1 MVAIYGCL
9 LYLYLRSTNSFFPQ
23 KYAWSSSWL
32 HRPLWDSPAPHS
44 CIYVLE
50 ILSSVF
56 NLLLDAMVVVIKVVE
71 FTIICA
77 ISAYHHKSCEFE
89 PRLWWDVLD
98 ATLCD
103 KVCHVLP
110 TGRRF
115 SWRTPVSTTIKT
127 DRHDI
132 TEILLRVA
140 LNTITQT
147 LTVQFLLCIDF
158 ADDDFTTGTQHGIC
172 KT

>member
-1 MVAIYGCL
+1 MFSY
-9 LYLYLRSTNSFFPQ
+9 F
-23 KYAWSSSWL
+23 SS
-32 HRPLWDSPAPHS
+32 
-44 CIYVLE
+44 
-50 ILSSVF
+50 
-56 NLLLDAMVVVIKVVE
+56 LLLDAMVVVIMVVE
-71 FTIICA
+71 FTTICA

-89 PRLWWDVLD
+89 TSSWRDVLD

-147 LTVQFLLCIDF
+147 LTVQFVLCIDF
-158 ADDDFTTGTQHGIC
+158 ADDDFTTGTQHGLFQ
-172 KT
+172 T

>member
-1 MVAIYGCL
+1 
-9 LYLYLRSTNSFFPQ
+9 
-23 KYAWSSSWL
+23 
-32 HRPLWDSPAPHS
+32 
-44 CIYVLE
+44 
-50 ILSSVF
+50 VF
-56 NLLLDAMVVVIKVVE
+56 NLLLDVMVVVIMVVE
-71 FTIICA
+71 FTTICA

-89 PRLWWDVLD
+89 TSSWRDVLD

-147 LTVQFLLCIDF
+147 LTVQFVLCIDF
-158 ADDDFTTGTQHGIC
+158 ADDDFTTGTQHGLFQ
-172 KT
+172 T